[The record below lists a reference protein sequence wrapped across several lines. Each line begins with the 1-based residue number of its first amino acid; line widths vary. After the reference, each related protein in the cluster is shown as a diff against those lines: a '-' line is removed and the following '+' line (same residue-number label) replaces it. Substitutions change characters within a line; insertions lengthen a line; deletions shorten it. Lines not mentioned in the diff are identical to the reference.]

1 VTSDRRHLLPPP
13 SSTVLV
19 GGYDKEEVDQYVE
32 TAHEVV
38 AGLRQTVGQLKLAY
52 STLDAQ
58 YTDLDRRGLAV
69 RALAAAVE
77 EVGLTTFRLVWE
89 TLPFEKRTWVL
100 ALLAPPTAAR
110 LLSSLEREASVL
122 CLLALSDP
130 TLVPLEDL
138 VQTAEGL
145 VAHMTGRGEG
155 SEALGSPT
163 QAADVVNALGALG
176 NEIMAEIAG
185 STPAT
190 AALIEAQ
197 RVRPETLLEWPKS
210 ALRTLLKGL
219 EVDDLAAFL
228 AVQPTQIVTRI
239 RECLSMRAAEHLM
252 EAVQKVDPQDT
263 ARINASVHA
272 VLEHARD
279 VHAKR

>member
-1 VTSDRRHLLPPP
+1 MTSDRRHLLPPP

-19 GGYDKEEVDQYVE
+19 GGYDKAQVDQYVE

-38 AGLRQTVGQLKLAY
+38 AGLRQTVGQLKLSY
-52 STLDAQ
+52 STLDEQ
-58 YTDLDRRGLAV
+58 YADLDRRGLAV

-89 TLPFEKRTWVL
+89 TLPFERRTWIL

-110 LLSSLEREASVL
+110 LLRSLEREASVL
-122 CLLALSDP
+122 CLVALSEP
-130 TLVPLEDL
+130 TLVPLEEL

-155 SEALGSPT
+155 SEARGSPT

-185 STPAT
+185 SAPA
-190 AALIEAQ
+190 AAGLIEAQ
-197 RVRPETLLEWPKS
+197 RIRPETLLEWPKR
-210 ALRTLLKGL
+210 ALLTLLRGL
-219 EVDDLAAFL
+219 EVGDLAAFL
-228 AVQPTQIVTRI
+228 AVQPTQIVTHI
-239 RECLSMRAAEHLM
+239 RECLSTRAAEHLM
-252 EAVQKVDPQDT
+252 EAVQKVDPHDT

-279 VHAKR
+279 LHARQ